1 MDMHLGWSTARN
13 ARVATRILQDS
24 DREVER
30 SYFAGLAA
38 FIAIWTFMLAALMAA
53 AISDNIKPA
62 EQDIDIA
69 AIEPPVPSYTP
80 VPEAPAPVYSLPAI
94 DAAAPPVW
102 TPPADEPAGVAEAE
116 TAGEDQITVERN
128 PQTNMPT
135 KITIIGRAERVDPPT
150 VVTIEPANRSEPARP
165 APPARNPT
173 APVTAVPPAAPVVAS
188 PDAATRVIDDIF

>member
-13 ARVATRILQDS
+13 ARVATRILHDS

-53 AISDNIKPA
+53 SISDNIKPA

-80 VPEAPAPVYSLPAI
+80 VPEAPAPVYSLPPI
-94 DAAAPPVW
+94 DAATPPVW
-102 TPPADEPAGVAEAE
+102 TPPVDEPPSTTE
-116 TAGEDQITVERN
+116 TVGEDQVMIERN
-128 PQTNMPT
+128 PETNMPT
-135 KITIIGRAERVDPPT
+135 KITIVGRAERVDPPT

-165 APPARNPT
+165 APPARSPDAPVTATPPT
-173 APVTAVPPAAPVVAS
+173 APVVAN

>member
-13 ARVATRILQDS
+13 ARVATRILHDS
-24 DREVER
+24 NREVER
-30 SYFAGLAA
+30 GYFAGLAA

-53 AISDNIKPA
+53 SISDNIKPA

-80 VPEAPAPVYSLPAI
+80 VPEAPAPVYSLPPI

-102 TPPADEPAGVAEAE
+102 TPPADEPAGLAE
-116 TAGEDQITVERN
+116 TETTGEDQITVERN

-165 APPARNPT
+165 APPARSAA